1 MEVRVRLIAKCFYG
15 VFLCLT
21 LASQTFLL
29 AAEQKQQSNT
39 ITLSIDDFIQAA
51 EHNSVI
57 LAKSQAQM
65 RSLVYEGKF
74 ARSWNSPYIDFTSQ
88 QTKSPAGGKE
98 LESEIYVMVAPRL
111 PWVSSILRQM
121 YKTRYERQSKN
132 YELSKVLTI
141 IGLKRMYLEYLAQK
155 EQFNVYKNRL
165 SNAKEQLDIA
175 KVRYDAGRISKS
187 QYLFFRSDY
196 LSVQVMFENSKRML
210 SNSLNLLK
218 VGLGIKRDV
227 EDIEV
232 SGLNFDYLD
241 STSLNIESSIQN
253 SLYMDIVKLDI
264 KDFEN
269 MAKAASRSRFDSVEV
284 GVGVVVGESNNGA
297 GVKVK
302 IPIPLT
308 TRYGNQKAMYL
319 ALQSGSMREREILE
333 NTLQNTAYS
342 YLEQLDFKRKA
353 VTLAKNDEDNKREL
367 SQINKIGYEAG
378 KTSVFEYLTI
388 RNNHLDSM
396 IYTIE
401 MKKEY
406 INTLAMLEEALA
418 EVLNLPPY
426 NLKPKE

>member
-1 MEVRVRLIAKCFYG
+1 MGSIGKCLWG
-15 VFLCLT
+15 VFWCIV
-21 LASQTFLL
+21 LASQTLVL
-29 AAEQKQQSNT
+29 SAEKQEQKNRV
-39 ITLSIDDFIQAA
+39 TLSIEDFIQAA
-51 EHNSVI
+51 EHNSTI
-57 LAKSQAQM
+57 LAKSQAQKQ
-65 RSLVYEGKF
+65 SLIYEGKF
-74 ARSWNSPYIDFTSQ
+74 ARSWNSPYLDFTSQ

-98 LESEIYVMVAPRL
+98 QESEIYVMIAPRL

-121 YKTRYERQSKN
+121 YKTRYERQSKS
-132 YELSKVLTI
+132 YELSKILTI

-155 EQFNVYKNRL
+155 EQFDVYKNRL
-165 SNAKEQLDIA
+165 NNAKEQLDIA

-196 LSVQVMFENSKRML
+196 LGVQVMFENSKRL
-210 SNSLNLLK
+210 VLNSLNSLRVAL
-218 VGLGIKRDV
+218 GLSREV

-253 SLYMDIVKLDI
+253 SLYMDIVTLDI

-269 MAKAASRSRFDSVEV
+269 MAKAASRSRLDAIEV
-284 GVGVVVGESNNGA
+284 GVGTIVGESNNGI

-308 TRYGNQKAMYL
+308 TRYGNQKSMYL

-342 YLEQLDFKRKA
+342 YLEQLDSKRKA
-353 VTLAKNDEDNKREL
+353 ITLAKNDEDNKREL

-406 INTLAMLEEALA
+406 INTLAMLEESLA
-418 EVLNLPPY
+418 QVLNLPLY
-426 NLKPKE
+426 NLTPKE